1 MGGLI
6 ENAKMELL
14 QKQIHAHNCGQ
25 SQRPCFVISSLTHWG
40 VPPISLF
47 QDFDEE
53 SETKYFPRA

>member
-25 SQRPCFVISSLTHWG
+25 SQRPCFVISSLTH
-40 VPPISLF
+40 
-47 QDFDEE
+47 
-53 SETKYFPRA
+53 